1 MYKYENLNQSN
12 RLAYL
17 WNRCKAGLRSIPES
31 PARSALTAL
40 YWFTALLLL
49 LHAAG
54 PADGIIGHLMQP
66 LVCILVV
73 LGSIIFFVTGVTIS
87 AIPRGAFQTADAFRR
102 VGLTNAA
109 GEPPLLASCRKE
121 DSKTVIDVFTQG
133 LTIPQLQERIEPLE
147 SALGKRITKIE
158 PGEDNQ
164 SIRLHLAPG
173 NTKLPEL
180 AYLPQGQPLK
190 PLEIL
195 LGTSLDGPVTWD
207 PDKVPH
213 LLIGGSTGS
222 GKTTIGKT
230 IISQCLPMGDVYI
243 IDLKGGLDYPPQ
255 WQTQSCSFATTSFDA
270 LSVTGQIVQQLNQ
283 RKEMFD
289 AVVRYDGIPCSG
301 LSTFNQLRPEVKL
314 HPIFVF
320 TDEIAEITDT
330 TGMDKPHKEEAAAI
344 VGNLSTIARQG
355 RALGIHLIVMTQRPD
370 AVVVPGQIKN
380 NLDGR
385 ICGKAD
391 NVLSQIIL
399 DNTDAADRIPKDSQG
414 LFLNQDGILFR
425 GYLFDNE
432 EGVSHAT

>member
-121 DSKTVIDVFTQG
+121 DGKTVIDVFTQG

-230 IISQCLPMGDVYI
+230 IISQCLP
-243 IDLKGGLDYPPQ
+243 
-255 WQTQSCSFATTSFDA
+255 
-270 LSVTGQIVQQLNQ
+270 LSL
-283 RKEMFD
+283 
-289 AVVRYDGIPCSG
+289 
-301 LSTFNQLRPEVKL
+301 
-314 HPIFVF
+314 
-320 TDEIAEITDT
+320 
-330 TGMDKPHKEEAAAI
+330 
-344 VGNLSTIARQG
+344 
-355 RALGIHLIVMTQRPD
+355 IHI
-370 AVVVPGQIKN
+370 
-380 NLDGR
+380 
-385 ICGKAD
+385 
-391 NVLSQIIL
+391 
-399 DNTDAADRIPKDSQG
+399 
-414 LFLNQDGILFR
+414 
-425 GYLFDNE
+425 
-432 EGVSHAT
+432 